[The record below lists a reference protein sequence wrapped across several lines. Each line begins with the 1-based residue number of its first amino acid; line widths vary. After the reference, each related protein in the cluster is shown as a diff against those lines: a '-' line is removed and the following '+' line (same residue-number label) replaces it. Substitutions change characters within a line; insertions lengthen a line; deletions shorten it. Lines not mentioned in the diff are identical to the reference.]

1 MIGRYTR
8 PYFSR
13 RSRLKSPLSLDDA
26 RRRLEALTADG
37 LQVRT
42 DGDRFRLYRGGH
54 LLDRYPRV
62 AGEVSRLID
71 GSEVFIS
78 VGVSPLI
85 FTLFAA
91 VTALVLFW
99 ESAAILA
106 RVIASAFALPV
117 AITWQPVVGGLVLAV
132 AVALN
137 VITIVKALRDGD
149 GLVDRIAD
157 AVEANR

>member
-1 MIGRYTR
+1 MIGGYSR

-13 RSRLKSPLSLDDA
+13 RSRLKSPLNLDDA
-26 RRRLEALTADG
+26 CRRLEALTAEG
-37 LQVRT
+37 LQVKT
-42 DGDRFRLYRGGH
+42 EGERFRMHRDGH
-54 LLDRYPRV
+54 VLDRYPRV
-62 AGEVSRLID
+62 AGEVSRLTE
-71 GSEVFIS
+71 GSEVFLS

-91 VTALVLFW
+91 VTAVVLFW

-132 AVALN
+132 AIALN
-137 VITIVKALRDGD
+137 VIAIVKALRDGD
-149 GLVDRIAD
+149 GLVDRIAR
-157 AVEANR
+157 AVEATR

>member
-1 MIGRYTR
+1 MFGGYTK

-13 RSRLKSPLSLDDA
+13 RSRLKSPLNLDDA

-37 LQVRT
+37 LEVRT
-42 DGDRFRLYRGGH
+42 EGDRFRLHRAGH

-62 AGEVSRLID
+62 AGEVSRLTE
-71 GSEVFIS
+71 GSEVFLS
-78 VGVSPLI
+78 AGVSPLI
-85 FTLFAA
+85 FTLFAM

-106 RVIASAFALPV
+106 GVIASAFALPV

-137 VITIVKALRDGD
+137 VIAIVKALRDGD
-149 GLVDRIAD
+149 GLVDRVAR
-157 AVEANR
+157 AVEAKR

>member
-1 MIGRYTR
+1 MIGGYAR

-13 RSRLKSPLSLDDA
+13 RSRLKSPLDLDDA
-26 RRRLEALTADG
+26 RRRLEGLNADG
-37 LQVRT
+37 LRVST
-42 DGDRFRLYRGGH
+42 DGDRFRVSRGGH

-62 AGEVSRLID
+62 AGEVSKLSE
-71 GSEVFIS
+71 GSEVFLS
-78 VGVSPLI
+78 VGVSPLM
-85 FTLFAA
+85 FTVFAA

-117 AITWQPVVGGLVLAV
+117 AITWQPIVGGLVLAA

-137 VITIVKALRDGD
+137 VLAIVKALRDGD
-149 GLVDRIAD
+149 GLADRIAR
-157 AVEANR
+157 AVEARR

>member
-91 VTALVLFW
+91 VTALVLFR